1 MPGLDITP
9 LIASGRQLIE
19 GYGEGQF
26 RVAGQVFSGSVL
38 VFPERTL
45 AWPVS
50 EPAQITLASLDAVT
64 GGDVSIEILLVGCG
78 ARFEPAPAELAR
90 TLRAAGVALEWMD
103 TGAAC
108 RTFNVLLG
116 EDRRVAAALIA
127 VE

>member
-9 LIASGRQLIE
+9 LVASGRQLIQ

-45 AWPVS
+45 AWPVR
-50 EPAQITLASLDAVT
+50 EPAAITLASLDAVT
-64 GGDVSIEILLVGCG
+64 GGDVSTEILLVGCG
-78 ARFEPAPAELAR
+78 ARFGPAPAELAR
-90 TLRAAGVALEWMD
+90 TLRAAGIALEWMD

>member
-9 LIASGRQLIE
+9 LVASGRQLIQ

-45 AWPVS
+45 AWPVR

-64 GGDVSIEILLVGCG
+64 GGDVPTEILLVGCG
-78 ARFEPAPAELAR
+78 ARFEPAPAGLAR

>member
-9 LIASGRQLIE
+9 LVASGRQLIE

-26 RVAGQVFSGSVL
+26 RVAGRVFSGSVL
-38 VFPERTL
+38 VFPQRTL
-45 AWPVS
+45 AWPVR
-50 EPAQITLASLDAVT
+50 EPAAITLASLDAVT
-64 GGDVSIEILLVGCG
+64 GGDVSTEILLVGCG

-90 TLRAAGVALEWMD
+90 TLRAASIALEWMD

>member
-1 MPGLDITP
+1 MDITP
-9 LIASGRQLIE
+9 LVASGRQLIQ
-19 GYGEGQF
+19 GYGGGQF
-26 RVAGQVFSGSVL
+26 RVAGQVFPGSVL

-45 AWPVS
+45 AWPVR
-50 EPAQITLASLDAVT
+50 EPAPITLASLDAVT
-64 GGDVSIEILLVGCG
+64 GGDVSTEILLVGCG
-78 ARFEPAPAELAR
+78 ARFGPAPAGLAR
-90 TLRAAGVALEWMD
+90 TLRAAGIALEWMD

>member
-9 LIASGRQLIE
+9 MVASGRQLIQ
-19 GYGEGQF
+19 GYGEGRF

-45 AWPVS
+45 AWPVD
-50 EPAQITLASLDAVT
+50 EPAAVTLASLDAVT
-64 GGDVSIEILLVGCG
+64 GGDVSTEILLVGCG
-78 ARFEPAPAELAR
+78 ARFVPARAELAR
-90 TLRAAGVALEWMD
+90 SLRAAGIALEWMD

-108 RTFNVLLG
+108 RSFNVLLG

>member
-9 LIASGRQLIE
+9 LVASGRQLIQ
-19 GYGEGQF
+19 GYGEGRF
-26 RVAGQVFSGSVL
+26 RVAGQVFPGSVL

-45 AWPVS
+45 SWPVR
-50 EPAQITLASLDAVT
+50 EPAAITLASLDAVT
-64 GGDVSIEILLVGCG
+64 GGDVPTEILLVGCG
-78 ARFEPAPAELAR
+78 ARFEPAPAGLAR